1 MKKIVRLT
9 ESDIV
14 RLVKKVLKEQNPSN
28 GNLTTGSDYFQ
39 QLQAQQKS
47 KADFLNKTTEEY
59 TGYCER
65 LHLKDKGLRAPDVCR
80 NYQKMNTDV
89 TTIRKCFTDIRKLK
103 DEPKM
108 TQVQKDAIE
117 TFVRC
122 TSFRLGQLP

>member
-9 ESDIV
+9 ESDIT
-14 RLVKKVLKEQNPSN
+14 RLVKKVLKEQDITN
-28 GNLTTGSDYFQ
+28 GDLTVGSDHFQ

-47 KADFLNKTTEEY
+47 KADFIYKTEDY
-59 TGYCER
+59 MGYCER
-65 LHLKDKGLRAPDVCR
+65 SHLKDKGLRAPEVCR

-103 DEPKM
+103 DEPKT

-117 TFVRC
+117 TFVKC
-122 TSFRLGQLP
+122 TAFRLGQLP